1 MKKYI
6 LILAGALLLFSCR
19 DYLDVVPK
27 GYIIPNSVAEYELLL
42 IGGDNGPNLTNNAS
56 VLHFTNDN
64 FYFSSQEIGSGSN
77 NLNTNYA
84 LYAWNDNRYADP
96 TVACSAWNDAYRNI
110 YTFNKI
116 IEDIDGA
123 TLAAGD
129 TEELRKRV
137 KAQAYYGRAYEY
149 LFLVNIFA
157 KQYKESSAGSDLG
170 VPLVLKADVTQTLPS
185 RGTVAGVYAQILED
199 LNKAVQG
206 LPETSNIMNLPTLGA
221 GYALMAR
228 TSLYKND
235 YENAKK
241 YSLLALDKNSN
252 LFDYTQADFTNGNLS
267 VKNAEQYATHFFSLP
282 GNGFLSESAV
292 ALFPQDGVDD
302 KRLSEQFMAREVL
315 ENGEVTGY
323 RYILGTNDYSYKGT
337 TSVSIGEMYITQAE
351 AEARLGNS
359 GVAIN
364 LLNTLRDK
372 RIADNVPL
380 SEADFPTQN
389 DLVKFCLEERRREM
403 IYTNTRL
410 FDLKRENLEP
420 AFAKETIHK
429 VLGTTNIT
437 FTAAANSGKLVL
449 PIPAQ
454 VLKFNPEMPQN

>member
-1 MKKYI
+1 M
-6 LILAGALLLFSCR
+6 
-19 DYLDVVPK
+19 
-27 GYIIPNSVAEYELLL
+27 
-42 IGGDNGPNLTNNAS
+42 
-56 VLHFTNDN
+56 HFTNDN

-185 RGTVAGVYAQILED
+185 RGTFAGVYAQILDD

-252 LFDYTQADFTNGNLS
+252 LFDYTQPDFSNGNLS
-267 VKNAEQYATHFFSLP
+267 VKNAEQYATHYFSLP

-292 ALFPQDGVDD
+292 
-302 KRLSEQFMAREVL
+302 SSIS
-315 ENGEVTGY
+315 TGW
-323 RYILGTNDYSYKGT
+323 
-337 TSVSIGEMYITQAE
+337 
-351 AEARLGNS
+351 
-359 GVAIN
+359 
-364 LLNTLRDK
+364 
-372 RIADNVPL
+372 
-380 SEADFPTQN
+380 
-389 DLVKFCLEERRREM
+389 RR
-403 IYTNTRL
+403 
-410 FDLKRENLEP
+410 
-420 AFAKETIHK
+420 
-429 VLGTTNIT
+429 
-437 FTAAANSGKLVL
+437 
-449 PIPAQ
+449 
-454 VLKFNPEMPQN
+454 